1 MADKKWYVLRTAGT
15 KEKKA
20 AEYLVKEIERHPDL
34 QAIVD
39 QVLVPVKKEIV
50 TKNGKRKEVERL
62 LFPGYVLI
70 HAELNPDLE
79 YVIRNG
85 IPGMSGFLTEK
96 TGNGQDRIP
105 VPIRDEEA
113 QRILGVQDENA
124 VSAAETE
131 VNFTVGESVRITD
144 GPFSGFDGT
153 VEEILQDRSKLKVVV
168 VIFGRKTL
176 LELSFTQVQI
186 KGGAANPA
194 PPVGPALGS
203 KGLNIMDFCKQ
214 FNARTQDQAGKVLPV
229 VITVFSDKSF
239 TFEVKQPPVAVSL
252 KEAAKISKASGEPN
266 RKKVATVTWDQVKEI
281 AQSKMPDLNAFTLRS
296 AMSMVAGTA
305 RSMGIKVEGQFPEN
319 I

>member
-1 MADKKWYVLRTAGT
+1 MAEKKWYVLRTAGT

-20 AEYLVKEIERHPDL
+20 AEYLIKEIERHKDL

-96 TGNGQDRIP
+96 IGNSSNERVP

-124 VSAAETE
+124 VNAAETE

-153 VEEILQDRSKLKVVV
+153 VDEILQERSKLKVVV

-176 LELSFTQVQI
+176 LELSFTQV
-186 KGGAANPA
+186 
-194 PPVGPALGS
+194 
-203 KGLNIMDFCKQ
+203 
-214 FNARTQDQAGKVLPV
+214 T
-229 VITVFSDKSF
+229 
-239 TFEVKQPPVAVSL
+239 
-252 KEAAKISKASGEPN
+252 KE
-266 RKKVATVTWDQVKEI
+266 
-281 AQSKMPDLNAFTLRS
+281 
-296 AMSMVAGTA
+296 
-305 RSMGIKVEGQFPEN
+305 
-319 I
+319 

>member
-20 AEYLVKEIERHPDL
+20 AEYLVKEIERHKDL

-50 TKNGKRKEVERL
+50 TKNGKRKEVDRL

-85 IPGMSGFLTEK
+85 IPGMYGFLTDK
-96 TGNGQDRIP
+96 TGNGTYRIP

-113 QRILGVQDENA
+113 QRILGVQDEMA

-131 VNFTVGESVRITD
+131 VNFTLGESVKITD
-144 GPFSGFDGT
+144 GPFSGFSGT
-153 VEEILQDRSKLKVVV
+153 MEEILQERSKLKVVV

-176 LELSFTQVQI
+176 LELSFTQV
-186 KGGAANPA
+186 
-194 PPVGPALGS
+194 
-203 KGLNIMDFCKQ
+203 
-214 FNARTQDQAGKVLPV
+214 T
-229 VITVFSDKSF
+229 
-239 TFEVKQPPVAVSL
+239 
-252 KEAAKISKASGEPN
+252 KE
-266 RKKVATVTWDQVKEI
+266 
-281 AQSKMPDLNAFTLRS
+281 
-296 AMSMVAGTA
+296 
-305 RSMGIKVEGQFPEN
+305 
-319 I
+319 

>member
-1 MADKKWYVLRTAGT
+1 MAEKKWYVLRAAGT

-20 AEYLVKEIERHPDL
+20 ADYLIKEIERHKEL

-62 LFPGYVLI
+62 LYPGYVLI

-96 TGNGQDRIP
+96 TGNGPTERVP
-105 VPIRDEEA
+105 VPIREEEA

-124 VSAAETE
+124 VAAAETE

-176 LELSFTQVQI
+176 LELSFTQV
-186 KGGAANPA
+186 
-194 PPVGPALGS
+194 
-203 KGLNIMDFCKQ
+203 
-214 FNARTQDQAGKVLPV
+214 T
-229 VITVFSDKSF
+229 
-239 TFEVKQPPVAVSL
+239 
-252 KEAAKISKASGEPN
+252 KE
-266 RKKVATVTWDQVKEI
+266 
-281 AQSKMPDLNAFTLRS
+281 
-296 AMSMVAGTA
+296 
-305 RSMGIKVEGQFPEN
+305 
-319 I
+319 

>member
-176 LELSFTQVQI
+176 L
-186 KGGAANPA
+186 
-194 PPVGPALGS
+194 GS

-239 TFEVKQPPVAVSL
+239 SFEVKQPPVAVSL

>member
-20 AEYLVKEIERHPDL
+20 AEYLVKEIERHADL

-50 TKNGKRKEVERL
+50 TKNGKRKEVDRL

-96 TGNGQDRIP
+96 TGNGTDRIP

-113 QRILGVQDENA
+113 QRILGVQDEMA
-124 VSAAETE
+124 VAAAETE
-131 VNFTVGESVRITD
+131 VNFTVGESVSIID
-144 GPFSGFDGT
+144 GPFSGFSGT
-153 VEEILQDRSKLKVVV
+153 VEEILQERSKLKVVV

-176 LELSFTQVQI
+176 LELSFTQV
-186 KGGAANPA
+186 
-194 PPVGPALGS
+194 
-203 KGLNIMDFCKQ
+203 
-214 FNARTQDQAGKVLPV
+214 T
-229 VITVFSDKSF
+229 
-239 TFEVKQPPVAVSL
+239 
-252 KEAAKISKASGEPN
+252 KE
-266 RKKVATVTWDQVKEI
+266 
-281 AQSKMPDLNAFTLRS
+281 
-296 AMSMVAGTA
+296 
-305 RSMGIKVEGQFPEN
+305 
-319 I
+319 

>member
-20 AEYLVKEIERHPDL
+20 AEYLVKEIERHKDL

-96 TGNGQDRIP
+96 AGNGTDRVP

-124 VSAAETE
+124 TSAAETE
-131 VNFTVGESVRITD
+131 VNFTLGESVRITD
-144 GPFSGFDGT
+144 GPFSGFNGT
-153 VEEILQDRSKLKVVV
+153 VEEILEERSKLKVVV

-176 LELSFTQVQI
+176 LELSFTQV
-186 KGGAANPA
+186 
-194 PPVGPALGS
+194 
-203 KGLNIMDFCKQ
+203 
-214 FNARTQDQAGKVLPV
+214 T
-229 VITVFSDKSF
+229 
-239 TFEVKQPPVAVSL
+239 
-252 KEAAKISKASGEPN
+252 KE
-266 RKKVATVTWDQVKEI
+266 
-281 AQSKMPDLNAFTLRS
+281 
-296 AMSMVAGTA
+296 
-305 RSMGIKVEGQFPEN
+305 
-319 I
+319 

>member
-20 AEYLVKEIERHPDL
+20 AEYLVKEIERHKDL

-50 TKNGKRKEVERL
+50 TKNGKRKEVDRL

-96 TGNGQDRIP
+96 TGNGTDRIP

-113 QRILGVQDENA
+113 QRILGVQDEMA
-124 VSAAETE
+124 VNAAETE

-144 GPFSGFDGT
+144 GPFSGFSGT
-153 VEEILQDRSKLKVVV
+153 VEEILQERSKLKVVV

-176 LELSFTQVQI
+176 LELSFTQV
-186 KGGAANPA
+186 
-194 PPVGPALGS
+194 
-203 KGLNIMDFCKQ
+203 
-214 FNARTQDQAGKVLPV
+214 T
-229 VITVFSDKSF
+229 
-239 TFEVKQPPVAVSL
+239 
-252 KEAAKISKASGEPN
+252 KE
-266 RKKVATVTWDQVKEI
+266 
-281 AQSKMPDLNAFTLRS
+281 
-296 AMSMVAGTA
+296 
-305 RSMGIKVEGQFPEN
+305 
-319 I
+319 